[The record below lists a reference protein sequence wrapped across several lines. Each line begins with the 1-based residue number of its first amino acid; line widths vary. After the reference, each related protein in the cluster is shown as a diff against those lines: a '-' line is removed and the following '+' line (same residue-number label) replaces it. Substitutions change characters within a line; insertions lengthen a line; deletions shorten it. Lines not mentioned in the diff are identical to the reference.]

1 MTTSANPPL
10 GAGARRGGEGSE
22 PVDPP
27 GRYPGDP
34 TRAEHPPGPHRR
46 PPRQR
51 LCLRPSTVGSRTR
64 QTGNDDDPAP
74 SAVFAQPSP
83 LYRAGYSAKPL
94 RVDDPGELI
103 AALPAMVGFYPHR
116 SLVVAVLGPAE
127 PGASHGIAA
136 VLRFDLEPVGPR
148 RGLVG
153 SFADLIGQ
161 ICAAER
167 ATETLA
173 VVVDDRLGGPLGK
186 AGRGRR
192 GSPPEALIAAL
203 AKRLGADGIRVG
215 GAWAVP
221 AIEEDRPWWSLLDG
235 SERGTVPDP
244 SASTVALAHVLD
256 GRPILG
262 SRSELTERVAED
274 AALCAEVGVQL
285 DSAVAVAR
293 DRFARAVRHDDLTGY
308 RRRALE
314 HVLWQVANIESGA
327 VLAAPEIAEVVAA
340 LRDRVVRDAMF
351 ALAASDHAAAAE
363 RLWLT
368 LVRGLP
374 SGRDRA
380 EVAALLGYSAYFR
393 GDGPFAGIALEAA
406 LEADPGNAMAI
417 LLETSLRAGM
427 RPEQLRRLARSGY
440 DAAAWL
446 GVDLGP
452 VVR

>member
-22 PVDPP
+22 PV
-27 GRYPGDP
+27 
-34 TRAEHPPGPHRR
+34 
-46 PPRQR
+46 
-51 LCLRPSTVGSRTR
+51 
-64 QTGNDDDPAP
+64 
-74 SAVFAQPSP
+74 
-83 LYRAGYSAKPL
+83 
-94 RVDDPGELI
+94 
-103 AALPAMVGFYPHR
+103 
-116 SLVVAVLGPAE
+116 
-127 PGASHGIAA
+127 
-136 VLRFDLEPVGPR
+136 
-148 RGLVG
+148 
-153 SFADLIGQ
+153 
-161 ICAAER
+161 
-167 ATETLA
+167 
-173 VVVDDRLGGPLGK
+173 
-186 AGRGRR
+186 
-192 GSPPEALIAAL
+192 
-203 AKRLGADGIRVG
+203 
-215 GAWAVP
+215 
-221 AIEEDRPWWSLLDG
+221 
-235 SERGTVPDP
+235 
-244 SASTVALAHVLD
+244 
-256 GRPILG
+256 
-262 SRSELTERVAED
+262 
-274 AALCAEVGVQL
+274 
-285 DSAVAVAR
+285 
-293 DRFARAVRHDDLTGY
+293 
-308 RRRALE
+308 
-314 HVLWQVANIESGA
+314 
-327 VLAAPEIAEVVAA
+327 AAPEIAEVVAA